1 MPRQNRLSDLP
12 DGTTAIIARLPG
24 GLPNLVRLREM
35 GVLPG
40 TKVLVVRRAPLGD
53 PMELNIRGALIS
65 LRRTEAELIEVEM
78 PSRAAATGTV

>member
-12 DGTTAIIARLPG
+12 DGTTAIISRLPG

-53 PMELNIRGALIS
+53 PLELNIRGALIS

-78 PSRAAATGTV
+78 PSRVAAAPVV